1 MEEVGP
7 VPSAGSGAAG
17 GEQCFVLPLCTQPH
31 PASSLQRKK
40 EKIAIEF
47 SLLVTRD
54 CILQVKNHALLRPLL
69 KYSSFCILGAAAP

>member
-7 VPSAGSGAAG
+7 VPSAGSGAA
-17 GEQCFVLPLCTQPH
+17 EQCFVLPLCTQPR